1 MARTILLFLKNYQM
15 RYRTVPGDNIIILG
29 SDFNCT
35 LNQQLDRNNNEPHP
49 PSAKTLKNIVDHY
62 NLSSCG
68 EMHFLGID
76 RILG

>member
-1 MARTILLFLKNYQM
+1 M

-62 NLSSCG
+62 NFVELWRDAFPG
-68 EMHFLGID
+68 H
-76 RILG
+76 R